1 MRLAVRALWP
11 AVLWLQLIGAQH
23 SRWEDR
29 LAARVGRPVR
39 PPPTPAAPRAAQ
51 PAAVSS
57 EAVRRELQ
65 TFVQEY
71 VEPAIAVVRAH
82 ETLRGNDETCFA
94 TAGGQHLRYRC
105 CVYFSALAA
114 ALLEWQVGAPALAGV
129 PPAGAPLA
137 SAAGAGGALL
147 AGGGAMPPGERQPLY
162 RDGASAREQ
171 LADPRVLYRLL
182 ARWLLQPPPT
192 APSTAGLRSQQLQ
205 A

>member
-1 MRLAVRALWP
+1 MRLAARALWP
-11 AVLWLQLIGAQH
+11 AVFWLQLTAAQH

-29 LAARVGRPVR
+29 LAARVGRPVL
-39 PPPTPAAPRAAQ
+39 PPPTPAAPREAQ
-51 PAAVSS
+51 ASS

-65 TFVQEY
+65 LFVQEY
-71 VEPAIAVVRAH
+71 VEPAIAAVRAH

-114 ALLEWQVGAPALAGV
+114 ALLEWQFGTPALAGV
-129 PPAGAPLA
+129 PLAGAPLA

-147 AGGGAMPPGERQPLY
+147 GGGAAMPSGERQPLY
-162 RDGASAREQ
+162 RDAASAREE
-171 LADPRVLYRLL
+171 LADPRLLYGLL

-205 A
+205 AYP